1 MTGLRFTL
9 KALIACIA
17 LAMVVPGKRSI
28 GVYASTPPQAAAKRI
43 AFSFDDVPRGA
54 GAFLSED
61 ERTRKLIAVLRSRG
75 VSQVALFLNPG
86 RIDNG
91 AAGKAAMR
99 RIRAYLAAGNVLANH
114 TWLHPHLSKV
124 SAEEFLGQVDKA
136 QEWLNKQPNHRAW
149 LRFPF
154 LDEGGPDK
162 AKVAAV
168 RAGLAARGIRNGHVT
183 AEASDWNIEGLTIA
197 AKKAGK
203 TIDMAGLRDLY
214 VESHVQAADFAD
226 QLAIKTIG
234 RSPAHVMLLHE
245 TDIAALFIGDLI
257 DALRRDGWEI
267 ITPDLAYA
275 DPIYLSLPDVPWTN
289 GTLTEQMAWEKKVP
303 PPRYYDR
310 NDLKIAN
317 PLFAERV
324 LHEKVQ

>member
-1 MTGLRFTL
+1 MTGLRFIL
-9 KALIACIA
+9 KALIVLIA
-17 LAMVVPGKRSI
+17 LALVVPGRQTI
-28 GVYASTPPQAAAKRI
+28 GVHASVPQPSKRI
-43 AFSFDDVPRGA
+43 ALSFDDVPRGA

-61 ERTRKLIAVLRSRG
+61 ERTAKLIAVLRSRG
-75 VSQVALFLNPG
+75 VSQVALFVNPG

-99 RIRAYLAAGNVLANH
+99 RIHAYVAAGNVLANH
-114 TWLHPHLSKV
+114 TWLHPHLSKIT
-124 SAEEFLGQVDKA
+124 AEEFLDQVDKA
-136 QEWLNKQPNHRAW
+136 QAWLDKQPNSRRW
-149 LRFPF
+149 MRFPF

-168 RAGLAARGIRNGHVT
+168 RAGLAARHIQNGHVT
-183 AEASDWNIEGLTIA
+183 AEASDWNIEGLAIA

-203 TIDMAGLRDLY
+203 QIDMAALRDLY

-226 QLAIKTIG
+226 ALMVKTIG

-257 DALRRDGWEI
+257 DALRKDGWEI
-267 ITPDLAYA
+267 ITPDQAYI
-275 DPIYLSLPDVPWTN
+275 DPIYQSLPDVPWTN
-289 GTLTEQMAWEKKVP
+289 GTLSEQMAWEKKLP
-303 PPRYYDR
+303 PPRYYER

-324 LHEKVQ
+324 LHEKAP

>member
-1 MTGLRFTL
+1 
-9 KALIACIA
+9 
-17 LAMVVPGKRSI
+17 
-28 GVYASTPPQAAAKRI
+28 
-43 AFSFDDVPRGA
+43 
-54 GAFLSED
+54 
-61 ERTRKLIAVLRSRG
+61 
-75 VSQVALFLNPG
+75 
-86 RIDNG
+86 
-91 AAGKAAMR
+91 MR
-99 RIRAYLAAGNVLANH
+99 RIRAYVAAGNVLANH

-124 SAEEFLGQVDKA
+124 TAEEFLDQVDKA
-136 QEWLNKQPNHRAW
+136 EAWLARQPGHRAW

-168 RAGLAARGIRNGHVT
+168 RTGLAARGIRNGHVT
-183 AEASDWNIEGLTIA
+183 AEASDWHIEGLTIA

-203 TIDMAGLRDLY
+203 PMDMAGLRDLY

-226 QLAIKTIG
+226 QLAVKTIG

-289 GTLTEQMAWEKKVP
+289 GTLSEQMAWEKKLP
-303 PPRYYDR
+303 APRYYDR
-310 NDLKIAN
+310 NDLKIAD

-324 LHEKVQ
+324 LHEGAGK

>member
-1 MTGLRFTL
+1 MIRLFL
-9 KALIACIA
+9 FIAALM
-17 LAMVVPGKRSI
+17 LVVRADPVSNAG
-28 GVYASTPPQAAAKRI
+28 ASPQPQAAKRI
-43 AFSFDDVPRGA
+43 ALSFDDVPRGA

-61 ERTRKLIAVLRSRG
+61 ARAAKLIAVLRSRG
-75 VSQVALFLNPG
+75 VRQVALFVNPG

-99 RIRAYLAAGNVLANH
+99 RIRAYVAAGYVLANH
-114 TWLHPHLSKV
+114 TFDHPHLSKM
-124 SAEEFLGQVDKA
+124 SAADFLADVDKA
-136 QEWLNKQPNHRAW
+136 QAWLDTQPNNRRW

-168 RAGLAARGIRNGHVT
+168 RAGLAARRIQNGHVT
-183 AEASDWNIEGLTIA
+183 AEASDWNMEALAIA

-226 QLAIKTIG
+226 QLAVRTIG

-257 DALRRDGWEI
+257 DALRKDGWEI
-267 ITPDLAYA
+267 ITPDQAYI
-275 DPIYLSLPDVPWTN
+275 DPIYESLPDVPWTN
-289 GTLTEQMAWEKKVP
+289 GTLTEQMAWEKKLP

-324 LHEKVQ
+324 LHEKAP

>member
-1 MTGLRFTL
+1 VRADPVSNAG
-9 KALIACIA
+9 AAP
-17 LAMVVPGKRSI
+17 VH
-28 GVYASTPPQAAAKRI
+28 AAAKRI

-61 ERTRKLIAVLRSRG
+61 ERTDKLIAVLRSRG

-99 RIRAYLAAGNVLANH
+99 RIHAYVAAGNVLANH

-124 SAEEFLGQVDKA
+124 SAEEFLDQVDKA
-136 QEWLNKQPNHRAW
+136 QAWLNRQPNHRAW

-183 AEASDWNIEGLTIA
+183 AESSDWHMEGLTIA

-203 TIDMAGLRDLY
+203 TIDMEGLRDLY

-226 QLAIKTIG
+226 QLAVRTIG

-289 GTLTEQMAWEKKVP
+289 GTLSEQMAWEKKLP
-303 PPRYYDR
+303 APRYYDR
-310 NDLKIAN
+310 NDLRIAN

>member
-1 MTGLRFTL
+1 MTGLRFIL

-17 LAMVVPGKRSI
+17 LALVVPGKQTIS
-28 GVYASTPPQAAAKRI
+28 VSASTPPAAAKRI
-43 AFSFDDVPRGA
+43 AFTFDDVPRGS
-54 GAFLSED
+54 GAFLTQD
-61 ERTRKLIAVLRSRG
+61 ERTTKLIAMLRSRG
-75 VSQVALFLNPG
+75 VSQVALFVNPG

-91 AAGKAAMR
+91 AAGKAAMK
-99 RIRAYLAAGNVLANH
+99 RIADYVAAGNVLANH

-124 SAEEFLGQVDKA
+124 TTEEFLSQVDLA
-136 QEWLNKQPNHRAW
+136 QAWLDKQPNSRRW

-162 AKVAAV
+162 AKVAAI
-168 RAGLAARGIRNGHVT
+168 RAGLAARHIQNGYVT

-197 AKKAGK
+197 AKKDGK
-203 TIDMAGLRDLY
+203 PIDMAGLRDLY

-226 QLAIKTIG
+226 ELAIKTIG

-267 ITPDLAYA
+267 ITPDAAYA
-275 DPIYLSLPDVPWTN
+275 DPIRTAMPEVPWTN
-289 GTLTEQMAWEKKVP
+289 GTLTEQMAWEKKIP

-317 PLFAERV
+317 PLFNERV
-324 LHEKVQ
+324 LHEKAQ

>member
-1 MTGLRFTL
+1 MIRLLLFIA
-9 KALIACIA
+9 ALM
-17 LAMVVPGKRSI
+17 LVVRADPVSNAGAAP
-28 GVYASTPPQAAAKRI
+28 VHAAAKRI

-61 ERTRKLIAVLRSRG
+61 ERTAKLIAVLRSRG

-99 RIRAYLAAGNVLANH
+99 RIRAYVAAGNVLANH

-124 SAEEFLGQVDKA
+124 TAEEFLDQVDKA
-136 QEWLNKQPNHRAW
+136 EAWLARQPGHRAW

-183 AEASDWNIEGLTIA
+183 AEASDWHIEGLTIA

-203 TIDMAGLRDLY
+203 PMDMAGLRDLY

-226 QLAIKTIG
+226 QLAVKTIG

-289 GTLTEQMAWEKKVP
+289 GTLSEQMAWEKKLP
-303 PPRYYDR
+303 APRYYDR
-310 NDLKIAN
+310 NDLKIAD

-324 LHEKVQ
+324 LHEGAGK

>member
-1 MTGLRFTL
+1 MIRLLLFIG
-9 KALIACIA
+9 ALM
-17 LAMVVPGKRSI
+17 LVVRADPVSNAGAQP
-28 GVYASTPPQAAAKRI
+28 VQAAAKRI

-99 RIRAYLAAGNVLANH
+99 RIRAYVAAGNVLANH

-124 SAEEFLGQVDKA
+124 SAEDFLAQVDLA
-136 QEWLNKQPNHRAW
+136 QAWLDKQPNSRRW

-203 TIDMAGLRDLY
+203 TIDMEGLRDLY
-214 VESHVQAADFAD
+214 VESHVKAADFAD
-226 QLAIKTIG
+226 DLAIRTIG

-257 DALRRDGWEI
+257 DALRKDGWEI
-267 ITPDLAYA
+267 VTPDLAYA
-275 DPIYLSLPDVPWTN
+275 DPIYLAMPEVPWTN
-289 GTLTEQMAWEKKVP
+289 GTLTEQMAWEKKIP

-324 LHEKVQ
+324 LHDGAGK

>member
-1 MTGLRFTL
+1 MIGLRFTL

-17 LAMVVPGKRSI
+17 LAMVVPGKRTIAVS
-28 GVYASTPPQAAAKRI
+28 ASTPPAATKRI
-43 AFSFDDVPRGA
+43 ALSFDDVPRGS
-54 GAFLSED
+54 GAFLTQD
-61 ERTRKLIAVLRSRG
+61 ERTKKLIAVLRSRG
-75 VSQVALFLNPG
+75 VSQVAMFLNPG
-86 RIDNG
+86 RIDDG
-91 AAGKAAMR
+91 SAGKAAMR
-99 RIRAYLAAGNVLANH
+99 RIRAYVAAGHVLANH

-124 SAEEFLGQVDKA
+124 SADEFLSQVDLA
-136 QEWLNKQPNHRAW
+136 ESWLVKQPGHRPW

-162 AKVAAV
+162 VKRDAI
-168 RAGLAARGIRNGHVT
+168 RAGLAARGIRNAHVT

-203 TIDMAGLRDLY
+203 KIDMDGLRDLY

-226 QLAIKTIG
+226 DLAIRTIG
-234 RSPAHVMLLHE
+234 RSPSHVMLLHE

-257 DALRRDGWEI
+257 DALRRDGWEV
-267 ITPDLAYA
+267 ITADLAYA
-275 DPIYLSLPDVPWTN
+275 DPIYLSMPDVPWTN
-289 GTLTEQMAWEKKVP
+289 GTLTEQMAWEKKLP
-303 PPRYYDR
+303 APRYYDR

-324 LHEKVQ
+324 LHEKAP

>member
-1 MTGLRFTL
+1 MIRLLLFIA
-9 KALIACIA
+9 ALM
-17 LAMVVPGKRSI
+17 LAVRADPVSNAGAAP
-28 GVYASTPPQAAAKRI
+28 VHAAAKRI

-61 ERTRKLIAVLRSRG
+61 ERTDKLIAVLRSRG

-99 RIRAYLAAGNVLANH
+99 RIHAYVAAGNVLANH

-124 SAEEFLGQVDKA
+124 SAEEFLDQVDKA
-136 QEWLNKQPNHRAW
+136 QAWLNRQPNHRAW

-183 AEASDWNIEGLTIA
+183 AESSDWHMEGLTIA

-203 TIDMAGLRDLY
+203 TIDMEGLRDLY

-226 QLAIKTIG
+226 QLAVRTIG

-289 GTLTEQMAWEKKVP
+289 GTLSEQMAWEKKLP
-303 PPRYYDR
+303 APRYYDR
-310 NDLKIAN
+310 NDLRIAN